1 MAPNNYTPK
10 GIVLVPT
17 YDCTAMCRHC
27 NNDFSRHDLS
37 IKTEPERAVKILDGA
52 KKLGLNSLQFTGG
65 ELTMYPEFMPPVITR
80 ARKLSMRI
88 NRPPTNCYIG
98 AFPAKAREFFTALKK
113 SGFSQGFRISIDYYH
128 QKNIPLESVVEFVR
142 IYSEYFPI
150 NSLTIGSCCRDYEE
164 VKPLYEKFIEGF
176 TKFGMTAEINTDK
189 KSIYINGKRVK
200 YGTWRP
206 TRPSWRPIADDEA
219 HMAPIEKTVH
229 CLGPQG
235 LAYLW
240 IEPDLKVRACSG
252 NGNGFTDYLVAGDLK
267 KQTLADVVESIRQ
280 DEIFAILADHGPAG
294 LRDVINRDKEVLDV
308 SKKYSFMCE
317 LCHEILS
324 NPELLGRVKEGHSI
338 ID

>member
-27 NNDFSRHDLS
+27 NNDFARHDLS
-37 IKTEPERAVKILDGA
+37 IKMDPQRAIEILNEA
-52 KKLGLNSLQFTGG
+52 KKLGLNSLQLTGG
-65 ELTMYPEFMPPVITR
+65 ELTLYPEFMPPVIAH
-80 ARKLSMRI
+80 ARKLAMRI

-98 AFPAKAREFFTALKK
+98 ANPEKARLFFSELKK
-113 SGFSQGFRISIDYYH
+113 SGFTQGFRISIDYYH
-128 QKNIPLESVVEFVR
+128 QKNIPLGSVVGFVH
-142 IYSEYFPI
+142 IYSDYFPL

-164 VKPLYEKFIEGF
+164 VKPLYEKFIEGV
-176 TKFGMTAEINTDK
+176 TKSGMTAEIDTDK

-206 TRPSWRPIADDEA
+206 TRPSWRPVADDEA
-219 HMAPIEKTVH
+219 HMAPIDKTLH

-240 IEPDLKVRACSG
+240 VEPDLKVRVCSC
-252 NGNGFTDYLVAGDLK
+252 NGNGFTDYLVVGDLSKQSIEDVIGSVK
-267 KQTLADVVESIRQ
+267 KDK
-280 DEIFAILADHGPAG
+280 IFAILADHGPAG

-308 SKKYSFMCE
+308 TKQYSFMCE

-324 NPELLGRVKEGHSI
+324 NPELLERVKKYYRFL
-338 ID
+338 